1 MRATRRPLEDARS
14 AALKPAGPQ
23 PTMRRSKRSA
33 REDSVSCGSSMVCCP
48 V

>member
-14 AALKPAGPQ
+14 AALRPAGPH
-23 PTMRRSKRSA
+23 PTMTRSKRSCL
-33 REDSVSCGSSMVCCP
+33 DDGVSSGSSMVCCP